1 MKKIAMEEMKL
12 AVVGLWALAC
22 AWQDFRTHKVSNLL
36 TLPAFFVAWALGTY
50 QLATTGNPSFY
61 LTLFVVLFAW
71 QLKWLGGADGKM
83 TASMAVLAPAGMA
96 LGFGAMA
103 VWFGARRLMGKA
115 PTRLPLAVGFAVG
128 MMMEA
133 VLVYGFKISMPNA

>member
-1 MKKIAMEEMKL
+1 MPAMEEMRV

-22 AWQDFRTHKVSNLL
+22 AWQDFRTHRVSNLL

-50 QLATTGNPSFY
+50 ELVTTGNPSFY
-61 LTLFVVLFAW
+61 LTLVVVLVAW

-83 TASMAVLAPAGMA
+83 TAAMAVFAPAGMA

-115 PTRLPLAVGFAVG
+115 QIRLPLAVGFAVG
-128 MMMEA
+128 MLMEA
-133 VLVYGFKISMPNA
+133 VLVYGFKVSMPYA

>member
-1 MKKIAMEEMKL
+1 MVA
-12 AVVGLWALAC
+12 VGLWTLAC
-22 AWQDFRTHKVSNLL
+22 AWQDFRTHRVSNLL

-50 QLATTGNPSFY
+50 ELVTTGNPSFY
-61 LTLFVVLFAW
+61 LTLVVVLVAW

-103 VWFGARRLMGKA
+103 VWFGARRLMGK
-115 PTRLPLAVGFAVG
+115 TQIRLPLAVGFAVG
-128 MMMEA
+128 MLMEA
-133 VLVYGFKISMPNA
+133 VLVYGFKVSMPYA